1 MLLKA
6 ICRCALFLGG
16 LSAIVDSRTTASFVR
31 VEIGGPASQ
40 RVAFRAASPQSA
52 FRELDL
58 PRMNRDARD
67 TGTAGRRPVTTHF
80 RARRPSPD
88 TVRATTPAVYLVDM
102 LAAPVHFVV
111 IGADSLHMTVRREPG
126 GAAVVAR
133 WGRALT
139 LARDGHS
146 IALRG
151 TDAH

>member
-6 ICRCALFLGG
+6 LCRNALFLGG
-16 LSAIVDSRTTASFVR
+16 LTASDSHTPAFFVR
-31 VEIGGPASQ
+31 VEIRGPAS
-40 RVAFRAASPQSA
+40 RPVAFRAVSPQSA

-58 PRMNRDARD
+58 PRMNQDARD
-67 TGTAGRRPVTTHF
+67 TGRAGRRPLTTRF

-111 IGADSLHMTVRREPG
+111 SGADSLHLTVRREPG
-126 GAAVVAR
+126 GAVVVAR

-139 LARDGHS
+139 LARDGHA

-151 TDAH
+151 TDAQ